1 MPTLAETVQ
10 LRRAD
15 DQCRHFVWERVERD
29 SWDVP
34 KSAPRARKAVGAC
47 RYCARRGQWRG
58 MCHIHYARWRRWT
71 LE

>member
-1 MPTLAETVQ
+1 MTLAEAVQ

-15 DQCRHFVWERVERD
+15 EQVRALVPGRMRDPD
-29 SWDVP
+29 SWDVRKAAP
-34 KSAPRARKAVGAC
+34 KARKAVGAC

>member
-1 MPTLAETVQ
+1 MTLAETVQ

-15 DQCRHFVWERVERD
+15 DQCRRFVWERVERD

-71 LE
+71 PE